1 MIALNEMIQWR
12 KLITPLIVPL
22 FFWGAVITT
31 AICGVFGILS
41 GIFLL
46 PSSPFL
52 GIMVI
57 ALTIAVACVALAT
70 VRLVAEFFLVSFR
83 KNNHL
88 YRIRQLVE
96 GTEQT
101 QS

>member
-1 MIALNEMIQWR
+1 MIELHEMIQWR

-22 FFWGAVITT
+22 FFWGAIVTSG
-31 AICGVFGILS
+31 ICGIFGIVS
-41 GIFLL
+41 GIVLL
-46 PSSPFL
+46 PESPVM
-52 GIMVI
+52 GILLI
-57 ALTIAVACVALAT
+57 ALTVSVTCVAVAL

>member
-1 MIALNEMIQWR
+1 MIAFNEMVQWR

-31 AICGVFGILS
+31 AICAVFGILS

-46 PSSPFL
+46 PDSPFL

-57 ALTIAVACVALAT
+57 ALTIAGACVALAT
-70 VRLVAEFFLVSFR
+70 VRLMAEFFLVSFR

-96 GTEQT
+96 GTDQT

>member
-1 MIALNEMIQWR
+1 MIAINDMVQWR

-31 AICGVFGILS
+31 AICVVFGILS

-46 PSSPFL
+46 PDSPFM

-57 ALTIAVACVALAT
+57 ALTIAVGCVALTT
-70 VRLVAEFFLVSFR
+70 VRLVAEFFLVTFR
-83 KNNHL
+83 KNSHL

>member
-1 MIALNEMIQWR
+1 
-12 KLITPLIVPL
+12 
-22 FFWGAVITT
+22 
-31 AICGVFGILS
+31 
-41 GIFLL
+41 
-46 PSSPFL
+46 
-52 GIMVI
+52 
-57 ALTIAVACVALAT
+57 
-70 VRLVAEFFLVSFR
+70 LVAEFFLVSFR

>member
-1 MIALNEMIQWR
+1 MVAFNEMIQWR
-12 KLITPLIVPL
+12 KLITPVIVPL

-31 AICGVFGILS
+31 AICGVFGLFS
-41 GIFLL
+41 GLFLL
-46 PSSPFL
+46 PDSPFL

-57 ALTIAVACVALAT
+57 ALTIAVGCVALAT

-96 GTEQT
+96 GTD
-101 QS
+101 QSQS

>member
-1 MIALNEMIQWR
+1 MIAFNEMIQWR

-31 AICGVFGILS
+31 AICGIFGLFS

-46 PSSPFL
+46 PDSPFL

-70 VRLVAEFFLVSFR
+70 VRLGGEFFLVSFR
-83 KNNHL
+83 KNNHFF
-88 YRIRQLVE
+88 RRRHAVQR
-96 GTEQT
+96 TE
-101 QS
+101 